1 MQLQHNSKLKKHLT
15 RALSL
20 MLAFALALST
30 PLTTHADVGDSGD
43 NTGGGGGGMS
53 GSTSSLAWS
62 QYHQGYR
69 LYVINQ
75 DFVRISKVYDFTYST
90 PAAGTY
96 DRTTRF
102 DGPDSPSTD
111 KFENL
116 YLIQDLQSW
125 CDSTDQ
131 VPTPTKLSNG
141 NRIGNGQEFKMWF
154 FAGKPGSS
162 IDTGNGSGSGG
173 GNGTGNTGT
182 GDSSNQNYDNTVLA
196 SIYDHNAFL
205 DDIIAIENGE
215 CSGVPQSPISETT
228 YDTIKNLAS
237 LMSTKATQYYNLYK
251 SNIGKWLDYTGD
263 GVGDYQITES
273 DMQAYA
279 KARAFSYYYD
289 DFGINTCY
297 ALYIVMNGQSSFDS
311 CVTVSNGSNDYPDY
325 WDDHYGEELAH
336 FNTTDAP
343 SLLFQ
348 SIPLAGEEGSGPSP
362 ASNLVRKNSTIQVVG
377 YETAAHALED
387 GCYLVVEP
395 ITWLYVRTN
404 PTGNW
409 QSTSTYE
416 STRTYGTYW
425 NLASKWVGTGGF
437 YNTIMTKL
445 FNNCLAISRTVTSP
459 TGKTL
464 QGIESTNQKSVADS
478 LNYMNAGYGLS
489 MHISKIHN

>member
-1 MQLQHNSKLKKHLT
+1 MQSKHNSKLKKHLT

-53 GSTSSLAWS
+53 SSTSSLAWS

-125 CDSTDQ
+125 CDSPYD

-141 NRIGNGQEFKMWF
+141 TRIGNGYEFKQWF
-154 FAGKPGSS
+154 FAGEEGNS
-162 IDTGNGSGSGG
+162 IDTGNGNGFGGNGGSGG
-173 GNGTGNTGT
+173 TGT
-182 GDSSNQNYDNTVLA
+182 GTGGSTSHPNTVIETLSEDWSEYI
-196 SIYDHNAFL
+196 SIISTM
-205 DDIIAIENGE
+205 DDGGLENY
-215 CSGVPQSPISETT
+215 PPT
-228 YDTIKNLAS
+228 Y
-237 LMSTKATQYYNLYK
+237 MSTLTYQALVVPKVQMINSAYNSYYNNYK
-251 SNIGKWLDYTGD
+251 SNIGKWFDADGD
-263 GVGDYQITES
+263 GVGDDQITES
-273 DMQAYA
+273 DIKDYCLYKAGQLTHMSFSSAYGD
-279 KARAFSYYYD
+279 YV
-289 DFGINTCY
+289 GY
-297 ALYIVMNGQSSFDS
+297 AMYIVVHGESDFLRL
-311 CVTVSNGSNDYPDY
+311 CEVSDNLNNY
-325 WDDHYGEELAH
+325 EEDWAH
-336 FNTTDAP
+336 LNTTDTT

-348 SIPLAGEEGSGPSP
+348 SIPLAGGEGSGPSP
-362 ASNLVRKNSTIQVVG
+362 ASNLVRKNNTIQVQG
-377 YETAAHALED
+377 YTTPADALQD

-404 PTGNW
+404 NGPW
-409 QSTSTYE
+409 DSPSTYE